1 MKRVF
6 ITLAAAIMACIPV
19 VAENAAENVTET
31 VAEAKAEKKAK
42 KNVTYNEKGEIIK
55 TGINLGP
62 LPVVAF
68 DADRGFQF
76 GALLNIYNFGNGK
89 NYPNPNS
96 QWYIEASAYTKES
109 AINSYKFIVNYDNKT
124 LIPGVRMSICT
135 GYYKDAALD
144 FYGFNGYQ
152 SIYDMSLLT
161 GLVDGKETYPGEAP
175 FFGSYRFDENKAGTK
190 LLNKLEEKHKAPKGF
205 YRFGR
210 DLIKAKID
218 FTGEI
223 LKNFYWEA
231 GYNLSWT
238 KAQSFVPKEY
248 SVLDNP
254 LLIDKGLYVPG
265 GTTLFDLYKAWGII
279 PEDEADGGLTSSI
292 RVGLMYDSRNV
303 ENNPTKG
310 IWAEAHVIAAP
321 KWLGTTHEHYRYC
334 ATFRHYVPV
343 IQDKL
348 TFAYRLGY
356 QGTFGDSAPWYNLP
370 FYTNMGIKADNDGFG
385 GYRTVRG
392 LMLNRVQG
400 LDTGFYNI
408 EFRWKFIEFK
418 LWKQNIAFALSAFTD
433 GAHVFRGYDMTFT
446 DKAKLA
452 LLSPDSKVNPAGD
465 PIRGASMANL
475 YDKFVDINRKCD
487 GFHGAAGAGLRFVM
501 NQNFI
506 VAFEYARCFN
516 KQDGTGAFY
525 INTGFLF

>member
-1 MKRVF
+1 MKRTF
-6 ITLAAAIMACIPV
+6 ITALAAMMLCIPAG
-19 VAENAAENVTET
+19 AENYYASDSSEIS
-31 VAEAKAEKKAK
+31 AEKKETK
-42 KNVTYNEKGEIIK
+42 KKKEVKYNEKGEIIK
-55 TGINLGP
+55 TGLNLGP

-76 GALLNIYNFGNGK
+76 GALMNLYQFGDGST
-89 NYPNPNS
+89 YPNPKS

-109 AINSYKFIVNYDNKT
+109 SINSYKFIVNYDNQT

-152 SIYDMSLLT
+152 SNYDMGMLEPT
-161 GLVDGKETYPGEAP
+161 
-175 FFGSYRFDENKAGTK
+175 FRFDENKAGEK
-190 LLNKLEEKHKAPKGF
+190 LLKKFEDKGKLPKGF
-205 YRFGR
+205 YRYGR
-210 DLIKAKID
+210 DLVKAKID

-238 KAQSFVPKEY
+238 KAQPFTPKGY
-248 SVLDNP
+248 AVLDNP
-254 LLIDKGLYVPG
+254 AMMLDPENSDLYVPG
-265 GTTLFDLYKAWGII
+265 GTTLFDLYKVWGII
-279 PEDEADGGLTSSI
+279 PEDEAEGGLTSSI
-292 RVGLMYDSRNV
+292 RLGLMYDTRNV

-310 IWAEAHVIAAP
+310 IWAEAHIIAAP

-334 ATFRHYVPV
+334 ATFRHYVPI

-348 TFAYRLGY
+348 TFAYRIGY
-356 QGTFGDSAPWYNLP
+356 QGTFGKSAPWYNLP

-400 LDTGFYNI
+400 LDTGFYNA
-408 EFRWKFIEFK
+408 EFRYRFIDFK
-418 LWKQNIAFALSAFTD
+418 LFKQNIAFALSAFCD

-446 DKAKLA
+446 DAAKQKAVEDIIKG
-452 LLSPDSKVNPAGD
+452 DIPA
-465 PIRGASMANL
+465 ANYQRL
-475 YDKFVDINRKCD
+475 YDRFVFNRKD
-487 GFHGAAGAGLRFVM
+487 GFHGSAGAGLRFIM

-516 KQDGTGAFY
+516 KQDGNGAFY

>member
-1 MKRVF
+1 MKRTF
-6 ITLAAAIMACIPV
+6 ITALAAMMLCIPAAAESHSASD
-19 VAENAAENVTET
+19 VAELS
-31 VAEAKAEKKAK
+31 AEKKETK
-42 KNVTYNEKGEIIK
+42 KKKEVKYNEKGEIIK
-55 TGINLGP
+55 TGLNLGP

-76 GALLNIYNFGNGK
+76 GALLNLYQFGDGST
-89 NYPNPNS
+89 YPNPKS

-109 AINSYKFIVNYDNKT
+109 SINSYKFIVNYDNKT

-152 SIYDMSLLT
+152 SNYDMDMLAPTFQFNDDKS
-161 GLVDGKETYPGEAP
+161 GE
-175 FFGSYRFDENKAGTK
+175 K
-190 LLNKLEEKHKAPKGF
+190 LLKKFEDKGKLPKGF
-205 YRFGR
+205 YRHGR
-210 DLIKAKID
+210 DLVKAKID

-231 GYNLSWT
+231 GYNLSWMKT
-238 KAQSFVPKEY
+238 GSFNPKGY
-248 SVLDNP
+248 SVLNNP
-254 LLIDKGLYVPG
+254 TDPSLYVEG

-292 RVGLMYDSRNV
+292 RVGLMYDSRNI

-310 IWAEAHVIAAP
+310 IWAEAHIIAAP
-321 KWLGTTHEHYRYC
+321 KWLGTTHEHYKYC

-343 IQDKL
+343 VKDKL
-348 TFAYRLGY
+348 TFAYRIGY
-356 QGTFGDSAPWYNLP
+356 QGTFDKASPWYSLP
-370 FYTNMGIKADNDGFG
+370 FYTNMGVKADNDGFG

-392 LMLNRVQG
+392 LILNRVQG
-400 LDTGFYNI
+400 LDTGFYNA
-408 EFRWKFIEFK
+408 EFRYRFIDFK
-418 LWKQNIAFALSAFTD
+418 LWKQNIAFALSAFCD
-433 GAHVFRGYDMTFT
+433 GAHVFRGYDMTLRPSADAT
-446 DKAKLA
+446 PQQIA
-452 LLSPDSKVNPAGD
+452 
-465 PIRGASMANL
+465 L
-475 YDKFVDINRKCD
+475 YDKFVFNRKD
-487 GFHGAAGAGLRFVM
+487 GFHGAAGAGLRFIM

-516 KQDGTGAFY
+516 RQDGKGAFY

>member
-1 MKRVF
+1 MKKIIF
-6 ITLAAAIMACIPV
+6 SLLSILLLCNI
-19 VAENAAENVTET
+19 
-31 VAEAKAEKKAK
+31 AEAQKKG
-42 KNVTYNEKGEIIK
+42 VTYNEKGEIIK
-55 TGINLGP
+55 TGLNFGP

-76 GALLNIYNFGNGK
+76 GALLNIYNFGNGDT
-89 NYPNPNS
+89 YPNPKS

-152 SIYDMSLLT
+152 SNYDM
-161 GLVDGKETYPGEAP
+161 GLVQQNMIFSDDSAGEKL
-175 FFGSYRFDENKAGTK
+175 ENKFEKKGK
-190 LLNKLEEKHKAPKGF
+190 LPKGF
-205 YRFGR
+205 YRHAR
-210 DLIKAKID
+210 DLVKIKAD

-231 GYNLSWT
+231 GYSFSWT
-238 KAQSFVPKEY
+238 KTQSFIPKGY
-248 SVLDNP
+248 TVYPGINP
-254 LLIDKGLYVPG
+254 GSDYI
-265 GTTLFDLYKAWGII
+265 GTSLFDLYKDWGLI
-279 PEDEADGGLTSSI
+279 PEDQADGGITSALKA
-292 RVGLMYDSRNV
+292 GLMYDSRNI
-303 ENNPTKG
+303 ENNPTEG
-310 IWAEAHVIAAP
+310 IWAEAHIIAAP
-321 KWLGTTHEHYRYC
+321 KWLGTTHELYKFS
-334 ATFRHYVPV
+334 ATFRQYVPI

-356 QGTFGDSAPWYNLP
+356 QGTIGSDSPWYMLP
-370 FYTNMGIKADNDGFG
+370 YYTNMGIKADNDGFG

-400 LDTGFYNI
+400 LDVGFYNL
-408 EFRWKFIEFK
+408 EFRWKFIDFK

-433 GAHVFRGYDMTFT
+433 AAHVFRGYDMIFT
-446 DKAKLA
+446 DEAKAKL
-452 LLSPDSKVNPAGD
+452 LLKD
-465 PIRGASMANL
+465 PVTGLAKASL
-475 YDKFVDINRKCD
+475 YDKYVLDRND
-487 GFHGAAGAGLRFVM
+487 GFHGSAGAGLRFIM

>member
-1 MKRVF
+1 MKRTF
-6 ITLAAAIMACIPV
+6 ITALAAMMLCIPAG
-19 VAENAAENVTET
+19 AENYSASDSSEIS
-31 VAEAKAEKKAK
+31 AEKKETK
-42 KNVTYNEKGEIIK
+42 KKKEVTYNEKGEIIK
-55 TGINLGP
+55 TGLNLGP

-76 GALLNIYNFGNGK
+76 GALMNLYQFGDGST
-89 NYPNPNS
+89 YPNPKS

-109 AINSYKFIVNYDNKT
+109 SINSYKFIVNYDNKT

-152 SIYDMSLLT
+152 SNYDMGMLEPT
-161 GLVDGKETYPGEAP
+161 
-175 FFGSYRFDENKAGTK
+175 FRFDDNKAGEK
-190 LLNKLEEKHKAPKGF
+190 LLKKFEDKGKLPKGF
-205 YRFGR
+205 YRYGR

-238 KAQSFVPKEY
+238 KAQPFTPNGY
-248 SVLDNP
+248 AVLDNP
-254 LLIDKGLYVPG
+254 AVILDPENADLYVPG
-265 GTTLFDLYKAWGII
+265 GTTLFDLYKVWGII
-279 PEDEADGGLTSSI
+279 PEDEAEGGLTSSV
-292 RVGLMYDSRNV
+292 RLGLMYDTRNV

-310 IWAEAHVIAAP
+310 IWAEAHIIAAP

-334 ATFRHYVPV
+334 ATFRHYVPI

-348 TFAYRLGY
+348 TFAYRIGY
-356 QGTFGDSAPWYNLP
+356 QGTFGKTVPWYNLP

-400 LDTGFYNI
+400 LDTGFYNA
-408 EFRWKFIEFK
+408 EFRYRFIDFK
-418 LWKQNIAFALSAFTD
+418 LFKQNIAFALSAFCD
-433 GAHVFRGYDMTFT
+433 GAHVFRGYDMAFT
-446 DKAKLA
+446 DAAKQKAVEDIIKG
-452 LLSPDSKVNPAGD
+452 DIPA
-465 PIRGASMANL
+465 ANYQRL
-475 YDKFVDINRKCD
+475 YDRFVFNRKD
-487 GFHGAAGAGLRFVM
+487 GFHGSAGAGLRFIM

-516 KQDGTGAFY
+516 RQDGNGAFY

>member
-1 MKRVF
+1 MKRTF
-6 ITLAAAIMACIPV
+6 ITALAAMMLCT
-19 VAENAAENVTET
+19 VAQASTIEGTADNAATET
-31 VAEAKAEKKAK
+31 KAKKQK

-76 GALLNIYNFGNGK
+76 GALMNIYDFGNGK

-96 QWYIEASAYTKES
+96 QWYIEASAYVKE
-109 AINSYKFIVNYDNKT
+109 AKIGSYKFILNYDNKT

-152 SIYDMSLLT
+152 SNYIPSKTMFE
-161 GLVDGKETYPGEAP
+161 DGMAGYLPDKSGE
-175 FFGSYRFDENKAGTK
+175 
-190 LLNKLEEKHKAPKGF
+190 KLEAKGKYPKGF

-210 DLIKAKID
+210 DLVKAKID

-238 KAQSFVPKEY
+238 KAQDFTPQGYE
-248 SVLDNP
+248 VL
-254 LLIDKGLYVPG
+254 G
-265 GTTLFDLYKAWGII
+265 GTSLFALYKAWGII
-279 PEDEADGGLTSSI
+279 PENEADGGLTSSL
-292 RVGLMYDSRNV
+292 RAGLMFDNRNV

-334 ATFRHYVPV
+334 ATFRHYVPI

-356 QGTFGDSAPWYNLP
+356 QGTFGKNAPWYNLP

-400 LDTGFYNI
+400 LDTGFYNV

-433 GAHVFRGYDMTFT
+433 GAHVFRGYDMANKT
-446 DKAKLA
+446 
-452 LLSPDSKVNPAGD
+452 
-465 PIRGASMANL
+465 GAYADL
-475 YDKFVDINRKCD
+475 YKKFVLDRKD
-487 GFHGAAGAGLRFVM
+487 GFHGSAGAGLRFIM

-506 VAFEYARCFN
+506 VAFEGAQCFN
-516 KQDGTGAFY
+516 KQDGGFAFY
-525 INTGFLF
+525 LNTGFLF

>member
-1 MKRVF
+1 MKRLL
-6 ITLAAAIMACIPV
+6 ITLAAIIIATAPVMA
-19 VAENAAENVTET
+19 
-31 VAEAKAEKKAK
+31 KKEK

-55 TGINLGP
+55 TGTNFGP

-76 GALLNIYNFGNGK
+76 GALLNLYQFGDGST
-89 NYPNPNS
+89 YPNPKS
-96 QWYIEASAYTKES
+96 QWYFEASAYTKES

-152 SIYDMSLLT
+152 SNYDMDMLKPT
-161 GLVDGKETYPGEAP
+161 FKFDGSPDKDSEDY
-175 FFGSYRFDENKAGTK
+175 NKTFRK
-190 LLNKLEEKHKAPKGF
+190 FEEKGKMPKGF

-223 LKNFYWEA
+223 LENFYWEA
-231 GYNLSWT
+231 GYNFSWT
-238 KAQSFVPKEY
+238 KAQSFKPKGY
-248 SVLDNP
+248 AVLDNP
-254 LLIDKGLYVPG
+254 AVLTDIETAALYIPG

-279 PEDEADGGLTSSI
+279 SEDEAKGGITSSI

-310 IWAEAHVIAAP
+310 IWAEAHLIAAP

-348 TFAYRLGY
+348 TFAYRIGY
-356 QGTFGDSAPWYNLP
+356 QGTFGNNVPWYNLP

-400 LDTGFYNI
+400 LDTGFYNV
-408 EFRWKFIEFK
+408 EFRWRFIDFK
-418 LWKQNIAFALSAFTD
+418 LWKQNIAFALSAFT
-433 GAHVFRGYDMTFT
+433 
-446 DKAKLA
+446 
-452 LLSPDSKVNPAGD
+452 
-465 PIRGASMANL
+465 
-475 YDKFVDINRKCD
+475 
-487 GFHGAAGAGLRFVM
+487 
-501 NQNFI
+501 
-506 VAFEYARCFN
+506 E
-516 KQDGTGAFY
+516 
-525 INTGFLF
+525 

>member
-1 MKRVF
+1 MKKLF
-6 ITLAAAIMACIPV
+6 ILLLAAAVLATP
-19 VAENAAENVTET
+19 AT
-31 VAEAKAEKKAK
+31 AKKEK

-76 GALLNIYNFGNGK
+76 GALMNIYDFGNGS

-96 QWYIEASAYTKES
+96 QWYIEGSAYVKES
-109 AINSYKFIVNYDNKT
+109 KVGSYKIVLNYDNKT

-152 SIYDMSLLT
+152 SNYDMNMLKPT
-161 GLVDGKETYPGEAP
+161 FHFDGSPEK
-175 FFGSYRFDENKAGTK
+175 GSDDYNKVY
-190 LLNKLEEKHKAPKGF
+190 EKFEDKGKMPKGF

-210 DLIKAKID
+210 DLVK
-218 FTGEI
+218 
-223 LKNFYWEA
+223 A
-231 GYNLSWT
+231 GYNFSWT
-238 KAQSFVPKEY
+238 KAQSFTPKGY
-248 SVLDNP
+248 AVLDNP
-254 LLIDKGLYVPG
+254 TEPDLYVPG
-265 GTTLFDLYKAWGII
+265 GTTLFDLYKVWGII
-279 PEDEADGGLTSSI
+279 PTDEANGGLTSSI
-292 RVGLMYDSRNV
+292 RLGLMYDSRNV

-310 IWAEAHVIAAP
+310 IWAEGHIIAAP

-334 ATFRHYVPV
+334 LTMRQYVPI

-348 TFAYRLGY
+348 TFAYRIGY
-356 QGTFGDSAPWYNLP
+356 QGTIGKNAPWYNLP

-408 EFRWKFIEFK
+408 EFRYKFVEFK

-433 GAHVFRGYDMTFT
+433 AAHVFRGYEMNFSEDAKQNIVTSAANPIEGA
-446 DKAKLA
+446 AKL
-452 LLSPDSKVNPAGD
+452 LNYE
-465 PIRGASMANL
+465 NL
-475 YDKFVDINRKCD
+475 YNKFVFDRKD
-487 GFHGAAGAGLRFVM
+487 GFHGSAGLGLRFIM

-506 VAFEYARCFN
+506 VAFEGAQCFN
-516 KQDGTGAFY
+516 RQDGGFAFY
-525 INTGFLF
+525 LNTGFLF

>member
-1 MKRVF
+1 MKRTSFTV
-6 ITLAAAIMACIPV
+6 LAAMMLCTVAMA
-19 VAENAAENVTET
+19 ET
-31 VAEAKAEKKAK
+31 VESTADNSMAEKTEKKEKKQK

-62 LPVVAF
+62 LPVVAY

-76 GALLNIYNFGNGK
+76 GALMNIYDFGNGK

-96 QWYIEASAYTKES
+96 QWYIEASAYVKES
-109 AINSYKFIVNYDNKT
+109 KIGSYKLILNYDNKT
-124 LIPGVRMSICT
+124 LIPGIRMSICT

-144 FYGFNGYQ
+144 FYGLNGYQ
-152 SIYDMSLLT
+152 SNYDMGFVGDNTIFQDNEAGQSLA
-161 GLVDGKETYPGEAP
+161 DKAA
-175 FFGSYRFDENKAGTK
+175 NKG
-190 LLNKLEEKHKAPKGF
+190 NYPKGF
-205 YRFGR
+205 YRHGR
-210 DLIKAKID
+210 DLVKAKVD

-231 GYNLSWT
+231 GYNFSWT
-238 KAQSFVPKEY
+238 RTQNFVPSEY
-248 SVLDNP
+248 NVF
-254 LLIDKGLYVPG
+254 G
-265 GTTLFDLYKAWGII
+265 GTSLFELYKAWGII
-279 PEDEADGGLTSSI
+279 TEDQANGGLTSSL

-321 KWLGTTHEHYRYC
+321 KWLGTSHEHYRYC
-334 ATFRHYVPV
+334 ATFRHYVPL

-356 QGTFGDSAPWYNLP
+356 QGTFGDSAPWYTLP

-408 EFRWKFIEFK
+408 EMRWKFIDFK

-433 GAHVFRGYDMTFT
+433 GAHVFRGYDMTL
-446 DKAKLA
+446 K
-452 LLSPDSKVNPAGD
+452 PAS
-465 PIRGASMANL
+465 GATAEQIAL
-475 YDKFVDINRKCD
+475 YDKFVFNRND
-487 GFHGAAGAGLRFVM
+487 GLHASAGAGLRFIM

-506 VAFEYARCFN
+506 VAFEGAQCFN
-516 KQDGTGAFY
+516 KQDGGFAFY
-525 INTGFLF
+525 LNTGFLF

>member
-1 MKRVF
+1 MKRTIFTV
-6 ITLAAAIMACIPV
+6 LAATMLC
-19 VAENAAENVTET
+19 T
-31 VAEAKAEKKAK
+31 VAVANTIESSADNSTTEKSEKKQK
-42 KNVTYNEKGEIIK
+42 KNVAYNENGEIIK

-62 LPVVAF
+62 LPVVAY

-76 GALLNIYNFGNGK
+76 GALLNIYDFGNGK
-89 NYPNPNS
+89 NYPNPNA
-96 QWYIEASAYTKES
+96 QWYIEASAYVKES
-109 AINSYKFIVNYDNKT
+109 TIGSYKLILNYDNKT

-144 FYGFNGYQ
+144 FYGLNGYQ
-152 SIYDMSLLT
+152 SNYDM
-161 GLVDGKETYPGEAP
+161 GLIGENTIFVDNEAGQKLQDNAVNKGKY
-175 FFGSYRFDENKAGTK
+175 
-190 LLNKLEEKHKAPKGF
+190 PKGF
-205 YRFGR
+205 YRHGR
-210 DLIKAKID
+210 DLVKAKVD

-238 KAQSFVPKEY
+238 KTQTYTPSEY
-248 SVLDNP
+248 TV
-254 LLIDKGLYVPG
+254 YG
-265 GTTLFDLYKAWGII
+265 GNSLFDLYKAWGII
-279 PEDEADGGLTSSI
+279 PENEADGGLTSSL
-292 RVGLMYDSRNV
+292 RLGLMYDSRNV

-310 IWAEAHVIAAP
+310 IWAEAHVIGAP

-334 ATFRHYVPV
+334 ATFRHYVPI

-356 QGTFGDSAPWYNLP
+356 QGTFGNNVPWYNLP

-408 EFRWKFIEFK
+408 EMRWKFIDFK
-418 LWKQNIAFALSAFTD
+418 LWKQNIAFAFSAFTD
-433 GAHVFRGYDMTFT
+433 GAHVFRGYDMTL
-446 DKAKLA
+446 K
-452 LLSPDSKVNPAGD
+452 PAA
-465 PIRGASMANL
+465 GATAEQIAL
-475 YDKFVDINRKCD
+475 YDKFVFDRKD
-487 GFHGAAGAGLRFVM
+487 GLHASAGAGLRFIM

-506 VAFEYARCFN
+506 VALEGAQCFN
-516 KQDGTGAFY
+516 KQDGGFAFY

>member
-1 MKRVF
+1 MKRTIFTV
-6 ITLAAAIMACIPV
+6 LAAMLLCTVAMA
-19 VAENAAENVTET
+19 ET
-31 VAEAKAEKKAK
+31 VESTADNSMAEKTEKKEKKQK

-62 LPVVAF
+62 LPVVAY

-76 GALLNIYNFGNGK
+76 GALMNIYDFGNGK

-96 QWYIEASAYTKES
+96 QWYIEASAYVKES
-109 AINSYKFIVNYDNKT
+109 SIGSYKLILNYDNKT

-152 SIYDMSLLT
+152 SNYDM
-161 GLVDGKETYPGEAP
+161 GLVGDNTTFIDNEAGK
-175 FFGSYRFDENKAGTK
+175 
-190 LLNKLEEKHKAPKGF
+190 KLEEKAINNNSYPKGF
-205 YRFGR
+205 YRHGR
-210 DLIKAKID
+210 DLVKAKID

-238 KAQSFVPKEY
+238 KAQTFTPSEY
-248 SVLDNP
+248 TVFGGNS
-254 LLIDKGLYVPG
+254 LY
-265 GTTLFDLYKAWGII
+265 DLYKAWGII
-279 PEDEADGGLTSSI
+279 PENEANGGLTSSL
-292 RVGLMYDSRNV
+292 RLGLMYDSRNI

-334 ATFRHYVPV
+334 ATFRHYVPI

-356 QGTFGDSAPWYNLP
+356 QGTFGNSVPWYNLP

-408 EFRWKFIEFK
+408 EMRWKFIDFK

-433 GAHVFRGYDMTFT
+433 GAHVFRGYDMTL
-446 DKAKLA
+446 K
-452 LLSPDSKVNPAGD
+452 PAS
-465 PIRGASMANL
+465 GATAEQIAL
-475 YDKFVDINRKCD
+475 YDKFVFNRND
-487 GFHGAAGAGLRFVM
+487 GLHASAGAGLRFIM

-506 VAFEYARCFN
+506 VAFEGAQCFN
-516 KQDGTGAFY
+516 KQDGGFAFY
-525 INTGFLF
+525 LNTGFLF

>member
-1 MKRVF
+1 MKRTF
-6 ITLAAAIMACIPV
+6 ITALAAMMLCIPAG
-19 VAENAAENVTET
+19 AENYSASDSSEIS
-31 VAEAKAEKKAK
+31 AEKKETK
-42 KNVTYNEKGEIIK
+42 KKKEVTYNEKGEIIK
-55 TGINLGP
+55 TGLNLGP

-76 GALLNIYNFGNGK
+76 GALMNLYQFGDGST
-89 NYPNPNS
+89 YPNPKS

-109 AINSYKFIVNYDNKT
+109 SINSYKFIVNYDNKT

-152 SIYDMSLLT
+152 SNYDMGMLEPT
-161 GLVDGKETYPGEAP
+161 
-175 FFGSYRFDENKAGTK
+175 FRFDDNKAGEK
-190 LLNKLEEKHKAPKGF
+190 LLKKFEDKGKLPKGF
-205 YRFGR
+205 YRYGR

-238 KAQSFVPKEY
+238 KAQPFTPNGY
-248 SVLDNP
+248 AVLDNP
-254 LLIDKGLYVPG
+254 AVILDPENADLYVPG
-265 GTTLFDLYKAWGII
+265 GTTLFDLYKVWGII
-279 PEDEADGGLTSSI
+279 PEDEAEGGLTSSV
-292 RVGLMYDSRNV
+292 RLGLMYDTRNV

-310 IWAEAHVIAAP
+310 IWAEAHIIAAP

-334 ATFRHYVPV
+334 ATFRHYVPI

-348 TFAYRLGY
+348 TFAYRIGY
-356 QGTFGDSAPWYNLP
+356 QGTFGKSAPWYNLP

-400 LDTGFYNI
+400 LDTGFYNA
-408 EFRWKFIEFK
+408 EFRYRFIDFK
-418 LWKQNIAFALSAFTD
+418 LLKQNIAFALSAFCD
-433 GAHVFRGYDMTFT
+433 GAHVFRGYDMAFT
-446 DKAKLA
+446 DAAKQKAVEDIIKG
-452 LLSPDSKVNPAGD
+452 DIPA
-465 PIRGASMANL
+465 ANYQRL
-475 YDKFVDINRKCD
+475 YDRFVFNRKD
-487 GFHGAAGAGLRFVM
+487 GFHGSAGAGLRFIM

-516 KQDGTGAFY
+516 KQDGNGAFY

>member
-1 MKRVF
+1 MKKTF
-6 ITLAAAIMACIPV
+6 IIALAAFMLCTPSF
-19 VAENAAENVTET
+19 AETALNTDMVT
-31 VAEAKAEKKAK
+31 EAKAEKKQK

-55 TGINLGP
+55 TGTNFGP

-76 GALLNIYNFGNGK
+76 GALLNLYNFGNGDT
-89 NYPNPNS
+89 YPNPKS
-96 QWYIEASAYTKES
+96 QWYFEASAYTKES

-152 SIYDMSLLT
+152 SNYDMSMLEPT
-161 GLVDGKETYPGEAP
+161 
-175 FFGSYRFDENKAGTK
+175 FRFDDNEAGQK
-190 LLNKLEEKHKAPKGF
+190 LLKKFEEKGKLPKGF

-210 DLIKAKID
+210 DLVKAKID

-231 GYNLSWT
+231 GYNFSWT
-238 KAQSFVPKEY
+238 KAQPFTPKGY
-248 SVLDNP
+248 AVLDNAGE
-254 LLIDKGLYVPG
+254 LLDPDNAVLYVPG
-265 GTTLFDLYKAWGII
+265 GTTLFDLYKIWGII
-279 PEDEADGGLTSSI
+279 PEDEAEGGLTSSI
-292 RVGLMYDSRNV
+292 RLGLMYDSRNV

-343 IQDKL
+343 VQDKL
-348 TFAYRLGY
+348 TFAYRIGY

-400 LDTGFYNI
+400 LDTGFYNA
-408 EFRWKFIEFK
+408 ELRWKFIDFK
-418 LWKQNIAFALSAFTD
+418 LWKQNIAFALSAFCD
-433 GAHVFRGYDMTFT
+433 GAHVFRGYDMEFSQE
-446 DKAKLA
+446 AKEAAAVSIL
-452 LLSPDSKVNPAGD
+452 KGEIPA
-465 PIRGASMANL
+465 ANYEGL
-475 YDKFVDINRKCD
+475 YNKFVFDRKD
-487 GFHGAAGAGLRFVM
+487 GFHGSAGAGLRFIM

-516 KQDGTGAFY
+516 KQDGNGAFY

>member
-1 MKRVF
+1 MKKTL
-6 ITLAAAIMACIPV
+6 ITAIAAMMLCVPAF
-19 VAENAAENVTET
+19 AEVTE
-31 VAEAKAEKKAK
+31 APEKKVEIEK
-42 KNVTYNEKGEIIK
+42 KEKKQVTYNEKGEIIK

-76 GALLNIYNFGNGK
+76 GALLNLYNFGNGDT
-89 NYPNPNS
+89 YPNPKS
-96 QWYIEASAYTKES
+96 TWYIEASGYAKEGS
-109 AINSYKFIVNYDNKT
+109 IGSYKFIVNYDNKT

-144 FYGFNGYQ
+144 FYGFNGSS
-152 SIYDMSLLT
+152 SIYIPADELNEQ
-161 GLVDGKETYPGEAP
+161 GHFQYVGEA
-175 FFGSYRFDENKAGTK
+175 GE
-190 LLNKLEEKHKAPKGF
+190 KLEAKGKYPKGF

-238 KAQSFVPKEY
+238 KASSFTPEGY
-248 SVLDNP
+248 ELFAGSEFEH
-254 LLIDKGLYVPG
+254 
-265 GTTLFDLYKAWGII
+265 GTTLFNLYKDWGII
-279 PEDEADGGLTSSI
+279 SAEEADGGLISSL
-292 RVGLMYDSRNV
+292 RAGLMYDSRNV

-321 KWLGTTHEHYRYC
+321 KFLGTTHPHYKFCVTMRQYL
-334 ATFRHYVPV
+334 PI

-348 TFAYRLGY
+348 TFAYRAAY
-356 QGTFGDSAPWYNLP
+356 QGTFGDSAPWYAMP
-370 FYTNMGIKADNDGFG
+370 FYTNMGPKADNDGFG

-400 LDTGFYNI
+400 QDVGFYNAEI
-408 EFRWKFIEFK
+408 RWRFIDFK
-418 LWKQNIAFALSAFTD
+418 LWKQNIAFALSGFTD
-433 GAHVFRGYDMTFT
+433 GAHVFKGYDMNMKTP
-446 DKAKLA
+446 KAELTTKSLE
-452 LLSPDSKVNPAGD
+452 
-465 PIRGASMANL
+465 L
-475 YDKFVDINRKCD
+475 YDKFVDINRKTD
-487 GFHGAAGAGLRFVM
+487 GFHGSAGAGLRFIM

>member
-1 MKRVF
+1 MKKTF
-6 ITLAAAIMACIPV
+6 IIALAAFMLCTPSF
-19 VAENAAENVTET
+19 AETALNTDMVT
-31 VAEAKAEKKAK
+31 EAKAEKKQK

-55 TGINLGP
+55 TGTNFGP

-76 GALLNIYNFGNGK
+76 GALLNLYNFGNGDT
-89 NYPNPNS
+89 YPNPKS
-96 QWYIEASAYTKES
+96 QWYFEASAYTKES

-152 SIYDMSLLT
+152 SNYDMSMLEPT
-161 GLVDGKETYPGEAP
+161 
-175 FFGSYRFDENKAGTK
+175 FRFDDNEAGQK
-190 LLNKLEEKHKAPKGF
+190 LLKKFEEKGKLPKGF

-210 DLIKAKID
+210 DLVKAKID

-231 GYNLSWT
+231 GYNFSWT
-238 KAQSFVPKEY
+238 KAQPFTPKGY
-248 SVLDNP
+248 AVLDNAGE
-254 LLIDKGLYVPG
+254 LLNPDNAVLYVPG
-265 GTTLFDLYKAWGII
+265 GTTLFDLYKIWGII
-279 PEDEADGGLTSSI
+279 PEDEAEGGLTSSI
-292 RVGLMYDSRNV
+292 RLGLMYDSRNV

-343 IQDKL
+343 VQDKL
-348 TFAYRLGY
+348 TFAYRIGY

-400 LDTGFYNI
+400 LDTGFYNA
-408 EFRWKFIEFK
+408 ELRWKFIDFK
-418 LWKQNIAFALSAFTD
+418 LWKQNIAFALSAFCD
-433 GAHVFRGYDMTFT
+433 GAHVFRGYDMEFSQE
-446 DKAKLA
+446 AKETAAVSIL
-452 LLSPDSKVNPAGD
+452 KGEIPA
-465 PIRGASMANL
+465 ANYEGL
-475 YDKFVDINRKCD
+475 YNKFVFDRKD
-487 GFHGAAGAGLRFVM
+487 GFHGSAGAGLRFIM

-516 KQDGTGAFY
+516 KQDGNGAFY

>member
-1 MKRVF
+1 MKRTF
-6 ITLAAAIMACIPV
+6 ITALAAMMLCT
-19 VAENAAENVTET
+19 VAQANTIEGTADNAATET
-31 VAEAKAEKKAK
+31 KAKKQK

-76 GALLNIYNFGNGK
+76 GALMNIYDFGNGK

-96 QWYIEASAYTKES
+96 QWYIEASAYVKE
-109 AINSYKFIVNYDNKT
+109 AKIGSYKFILNYDNKT

-152 SIYDMSLLT
+152 SNYDMAYIGENTIFSNDK
-161 GLVDGKETYPGEAP
+161 DGE
-175 FFGSYRFDENKAGTK
+175 
-190 LLNKLEEKHKAPKGF
+190 KLEKKFEDKGKLPKGF

-210 DLIKAKID
+210 DLVKAKVD

-238 KAQSFVPKEY
+238 KASSFDPTGYTVFPGINPGKEY
-248 SVLDNP
+248 
-254 LLIDKGLYVPG
+254 I
-265 GTTLFDLYKAWGII
+265 GTSLFDLYKAWGII
-279 PEDEADGGLTSSI
+279 PEDEAEGGLTSSI
-292 RVGLMYDSRNV
+292 RLGLMYDSRNV

-334 ATFRHYVPV
+334 ATFRHYVPI

-356 QGTFGDSAPWYNLP
+356 QGTFGKNAPWYNLP

-400 LDTGFYNI
+400 LDTGFYNM

-446 DKAKLA
+446 PENKAKL
-452 LLSPDSKVNPAGD
+452 LLAD
-465 PIRGASMANL
+465 PVTGSTKAAL
-475 YDKFVDINRKCD
+475 YDKFVFDRKD
-487 GFHGAAGAGLRFVM
+487 GFHGSAGAGLRFVM

-506 VAFEYARCFN
+506 VAFEGAQCFN
-516 KQDGTGAFY
+516 KQDGGFAFY
-525 INTGFLF
+525 LNTGFLF

>member
-1 MKRVF
+1 MKRTF
-6 ITLAAAIMACIPV
+6 ITALAAMMLCIPAG
-19 VAENAAENVTET
+19 AENYSASDSSEIS
-31 VAEAKAEKKAK
+31 AEKNETK
-42 KNVTYNEKGEIIK
+42 KKKEVTYNEKGEIIK
-55 TGINLGP
+55 TGLNLGP

-76 GALLNIYNFGNGK
+76 GALMNLYQFGDGST
-89 NYPNPNS
+89 YPNPKS

-109 AINSYKFIVNYDNKT
+109 SINSYKFIVNYDNKT

-152 SIYDMSLLT
+152 SNYDMGMLEPT
-161 GLVDGKETYPGEAP
+161 
-175 FFGSYRFDENKAGTK
+175 FRFDDNKAGEK
-190 LLNKLEEKHKAPKGF
+190 LLKKFEDKGKLPKGF
-205 YRFGR
+205 YRYGR

-238 KAQSFVPKEY
+238 KAQPFTPDGY
-248 SVLDNP
+248 AVLDNP
-254 LLIDKGLYVPG
+254 AVILDPENADLYVPG
-265 GTTLFDLYKAWGII
+265 GTTLFDLYKVWGII
-279 PEDEADGGLTSSI
+279 PEDEAEGGLTSSV
-292 RVGLMYDSRNV
+292 RLGLMYDTRNV

-310 IWAEAHVIAAP
+310 IWAEAHIIAAP

-334 ATFRHYVPV
+334 ATFRHYVPI

-348 TFAYRLGY
+348 TFAYRIGY
-356 QGTFGDSAPWYNLP
+356 QGTFGKTAPWYNLP

-400 LDTGFYNI
+400 LDTGFYNA
-408 EFRWKFIEFK
+408 EFRYRFIDFK
-418 LWKQNIAFALSAFTD
+418 LFKQNIAFALSAFCD
-433 GAHVFRGYDMTFT
+433 GAHVFRGYDMAFT
-446 DKAKLA
+446 DAAKQKAVEDIIKG
-452 LLSPDSKVNPAGD
+452 DIPA
-465 PIRGASMANL
+465 ANYQRL
-475 YDKFVDINRKCD
+475 YDRFVFNRKD
-487 GFHGAAGAGLRFVM
+487 GFHGSAGAGLRFIM

-516 KQDGTGAFY
+516 KQDGNGAFY

>member
-1 MKRVF
+1 MKRTF
-6 ITLAAAIMACIPV
+6 ITAMAAMMLCIPV
-19 VAENAAENVTET
+19 MAIDTAGTEAAAEQKES
-31 VAEAKAEKKAK
+31 KKK
-42 KNVTYNEKGEIIK
+42 KEVKYNEKGEIIK
-55 TGINLGP
+55 TGTNFGP

-76 GALLNIYNFGNGK
+76 GALLNLYNFGDGK

-96 QWYIEASAYTKES
+96 QWYFEASAYTKES

-152 SIYDMSLLT
+152 SNYITSKQMFE
-161 GLVDGKETYPGEAP
+161 DGWSSYLPDEA
-175 FFGSYRFDENKAGTK
+175 GA
-190 LLNKLEEKHKAPKGF
+190 KLEAKGKYPKGF

-210 DLIKAKID
+210 DLVKAKID
-218 FTGEI
+218 FTGKI
-223 LKNFYWEA
+223 LENFYWEA
-231 GYNLSWT
+231 GYNFSWVGA
-238 KAQSFVPKEY
+238 KSFVPKGYE
-248 SVLDNP
+248 VL
-254 LLIDKGLYVPG
+254 G
-265 GTTLFDLYKAWGII
+265 GTSLFDLYKIWGII

-321 KWLGTTHEHYRYC
+321 EWLGTTHGHYKYC
-334 ATFRHYVPV
+334 ATFRQYVPIV
-343 IQDKL
+343 KDGKL
-348 TFAYRLGY
+348 TFAYRIAY
-356 QGTFGDSAPWYNLP
+356 QGTFGKDSPWYSMP

-400 LDTGFYNI
+400 LDVGFFNA
-408 EFRWKFIEFK
+408 ELRWKFIDFK
-418 LWKQNIAFALSAFTD
+418 LWKQNIAFALSGFCD
-433 GAHVFRGYDMTFT
+433 GAHVFRGYDMNFT
-446 DKAKLA
+446 DAAKQKIVESAADPLA
-452 LLSPDSKVNPAGD
+452 
-465 PIRGASMANL
+465 GAVELMKYEDL
-475 YDKFVDINRKCD
+475 YKTFVINRKD
-487 GFHGAAGAGLRFVM
+487 GFHGSAGAGLRFIM

-516 KQDGTGAFY
+516 KQDGNGAFY